1 MSKLNQS
8 GSSFLSL
15 HLFNINLDT
24 VCLSQVSDAA
34 VSTLFESTRRSSPS
48 CESTCL
54 REGMNRYEVNLEDL
68 CTCFG
73 LDHGIKQLRN
83 IKINQPYMEGHT
95 PAHMPAAWQRLKAKR
110 GGLFLS

>member
-1 MSKLNQS
+1 MLAP
-8 GSSFLSL
+8 G
-15 HLFNINLDT
+15 T
-24 VCLSQVSDAA
+24 
-34 VSTLFESTRRSSPS
+34 
-48 CESTCL
+48 
-54 REGMNRYEVNLEDL
+54 NRYEVNLEDL

-110 GGLFLS
+110 GGLFFIIGKGAKSCWYVGDYINANCIGEPLVLKKGLYVNAL